1 MNEIDW
7 HPKREANDDSIGV
20 LKEIMRSSIYNF
32 VNI

>member
-7 HPKREANDDSIGV
+7 HPKQEANDDSVGV
-20 LKEIMRSSIYNF
+20 LKESIRPSIYNF